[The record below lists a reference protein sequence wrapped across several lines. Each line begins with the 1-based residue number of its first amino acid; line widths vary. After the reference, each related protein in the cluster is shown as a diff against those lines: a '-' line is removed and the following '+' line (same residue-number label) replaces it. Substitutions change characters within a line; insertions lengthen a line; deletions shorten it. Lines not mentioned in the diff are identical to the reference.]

1 LREEAGLRLKQSG
14 SENLMTLRISLVA
27 ALTALTPLLATSA
40 SAAGLTVGFSQIGSE
55 SGWRAAETSV
65 SKSEAQKR
73 NITLKIADAQQKQE
87 NQIKAI
93 RSFVAQGVDAIFLAP
108 VVATGWDAVL
118 NEAKDAKIPV
128 ILLDRDIETAN
139 KSLYLTAVTS
149 DSVQEGVVAGEWL
162 AKNVGSKPCNVVEL
176 QGTVGA
182 SVATNRK
189 KGFDEAIA
197 KHANI
202 KMIRSQTGDFTRAK
216 GKEVTESFLKAEGG
230 GKNICA
236 LYAHN
241 DDMAVGAIQAIKEAG
256 LKPGKDI
263 LVVSIDAVPD
273 IFKAF
278 IAGEA
283 NATVELTPNMAGP
296 AFDALIAYK
305 EKGTVPPKWIQT
317 ESKLYTPTDD
327 PQKIYDSKKG
337 LGY

>member
-1 LREEAGLRLKQSG
+1 
-14 SENLMTLRISLVA
+14 MTLRKFLPT
-27 ALTALTPLLATSA
+27 ALIALTPLMATSA
-40 SAAGLTVGFSQIGSE
+40 FAAGLTVGFSQIGSE

-118 NEAKDAKIPV
+118 GEAKDAKIPV

-149 DSVQEGVVAGEWL
+149 DSVHEGTVAGEWL
-162 AKNVGSKPCNVVEL
+162 AKQVGDKPCNVVEL

-189 KGFDEAIA
+189 KGFDDAIA

-202 KMIRSQTGDFTRAK
+202 KVIRSQTGDFTRAK
-216 GKEVTESFLKAEGG
+216 GKEVAESFLKAENG

-278 IAGEA
+278 MAGEA

-305 EKGTVPPKWIQT
+305 DKGTVPPKWIQT
-317 ESKLYTPTDD
+317 ESKLYTPADD

>member
-1 LREEAGLRLKQSG
+1 MPLKK
-14 SENLMTLRISLVA
+14 SLVA
-27 ALTALTPLLATSA
+27 ALAALTPFVATSA
-40 SAAGLTVGFSQIGSE
+40 IAASLTVGFSQIGSE

-197 KHANI
+197 KHSNI

-216 GKEVTESFLKAEGG
+216 GKEVTESFLKAENG

-278 IAGEA
+278 ITGEA